1 MCVCACECVCVCVMR
16 LIFIYSVFLIE
27 ALVPGGPRLCRSM
40 LLLFQLKLVIQLSLN
55 TKHFNTLTT
64 HSGAEGQTRRNHK
77 HQLHD

>member
-1 MCVCACECVCVCVMR
+1 MCVCACECVYVCVMR

-40 LLLFQLKLVIQLSLN
+40 LLLFQLKLVVQLSLN

-64 HSGAEGQTRRNHK
+64 HSEHAEGQTRRNHK
-77 HQLHD
+77 H